1 MAARSGF
8 AAMQVGALAAGLL
21 ALALLVLLR
30 TDLIASWR
38 AATPPDAPN
47 RFVINLMPEQA
58 DDFLKMLH
66 GAGVK
71 KQNMDFA
78 PMFRGRLTHINGK
91 PAALP
96 EKTAKTR
103 GEERRRA
110 QRLLEREFNLSNMA
124 AMPAH
129 NQLAAGQ
136 WKNDEE
142 NAVSVEEGLAKTLG
156 LKLGDELAFDIAGL
170 EAKARITSL
179 RRVDWAS
186 MHVNFF
192 VIFPRAEMPEGESL
206 PVTHIAAWHA
216 PEHLPDFDNELVA
229 RLPNITLIDTSAII
243 AQVQRVLAKV
253 APLGV
258 QTVCPLHGPM
268 LRDTLDEVLRLYGIW
283 SSYGVET
290 PGVFVAYASIHGGTA
305 EVALKL
311 ADMLREKGCPKVAVC
326 DLTRDDRAEAVE
338 DAFRYGTLVLAAA
351 SYDAGLFT
359 PAYDFLHSLQM
370 KGWQKRRVALIENG
384 SWAPS
389 AGRVMKE
396 MLGAMKEVEQ
406 VGELVTIRSR
416 YKAEDQ
422 AALEAL
428 ANAILA

>member
-1 MAARSGF
+1 MKEIARDIFYIGTDDLTLDLFESQYVVPEGMAYNSYLIKDDKIAILDTADARMEETWF
-8 AAMQVGALAAGLL
+8 QHLEEALEGRQPDYLVVHHMEPDHSALIGLL
-21 ALALLVLLR
+21 AEKYPAIQIVASAMALKFLGQFQPGKTFNTLAVKEGDTLSLGTHSLQFFSAAMVHWPEVMVSYDSAAKILFSADAFGKFGALEKCGFWGDEDGDWACEGRRYYFNICGKYGPQVQALLK
-30 TDLIASWR
+30 
-38 AATPPDAPN
+38 
-47 RFVINLMPEQA
+47 
-58 DDFLKMLH
+58 KM
-66 GAGVK
+66 A
-71 KQNMDFA
+71 
-78 PMFRGRLTHINGK
+78 
-91 PAALP
+91 
-96 EKTAKTR
+96 
-103 GEERRRA
+103 
-110 QRLLEREFNLSNMA
+110 
-124 AMPAH
+124 
-129 NQLAAGQ
+129 
-136 WKNDEE
+136 
-142 NAVSVEEGLAKTLG
+142 GLA
-156 LKLGDELAFDIAGL
+156 
-170 EAKARITSL
+170 
-179 RRVDWAS
+179 
-186 MHVNFF
+186 
-192 VIFPRAEMPEGESL
+192 
-206 PVTHIAAWHA
+206 
-216 PEHLPDFDNELVA
+216 
-229 RLPNITLIDTSAII
+229 IDTI
-243 AQVQRVLAKV
+243 A
-253 APLGV
+253 
-258 QTVCPLHGPM
+258 PLHGP
-268 LRDTLDEVLRLYGIW
+268 VLRENLTYYLELYNTW

-311 ADMLREKGCPKVAVC
+311 ADLLREKGCPKVAVC
-326 DLTRDDRAEAVE
+326 DLTREDRAEAVE